1 MNLEDIKIFSGS
13 SNRALAKS
21 ICDYLKVQPGIC
33 ELRTFSD
40 GEIFVEI
47 KESVR
52 GKNVF
57 VIQSTSRPANHNLME
72 LLIMIDALKRA
83 SAADI
88 SAIIPYFGYARQDR
102 KVAPRTPISAK
113 LVSDIIAASG
123 ATRVLSMDLHAGQIQ
138 GFFNLPFDHMFCSPV
153 FIEHMKN
160 NFKSENVVL
169 VSPDAGGVE
178 RTRAVAKRLKANLAI
193 FDKRRQAAN
202 ECTIM
207 NIVGDVKGKTAIL
220 FDDIIDTAGT
230 IVQAASALV
239 ENGAK
244 EVHAYCSHPVFSGPA
259 IERLEKSVLK
269 SIVTS
274 DTIPL
279 TDAGRNCSKIKVL
292 SIAPLL
298 GEAIKRI
305 NNHDSISTLFI

>member
-1 MNLEDIKIFSGS
+1 
-13 SNRALAKS
+13 
-21 ICDYLKVQPGIC
+21 
-33 ELRTFSD
+33 
-40 GEIFVEI
+40 
-47 KESVR
+47 
-52 GKNVF
+52 
-57 VIQSTSRPANHNLME
+57 
-72 LLIMIDALKRA
+72 
-83 SAADI
+83 
-88 SAIIPYFGYARQDR
+88 
-102 KVAPRTPISAK
+102 
-113 LVSDIIAASG
+113 
-123 ATRVLSMDLHAGQIQ
+123 
-138 GFFNLPFDHMFCSPV
+138 
-153 FIEHMKN
+153 
-160 NFKSENVVL
+160 
-169 VSPDAGGVE
+169 
-178 RTRAVAKRLKANLAI
+178 
-193 FDKRRQAAN
+193 
-202 ECTIM
+202 M